1 MGRKAAIMIGRP
13 RAELERLGALA
24 LTDPAGRGSFDG
36 E

>member
-13 RAELERLGALA
+13 RAEERLRALA